1 MLRRVPLV
9 LLSTLLLL
17 SLAHQARAQVAV
29 AAASDLQTVMPE
41 IVSRFQGAGGQRV
54 RVSFGSSGQFVS
66 QIQNGA
72 PFDVFLSADDAYVAQ
87 LVESGHAVRSSVV
100 EYAEGRLA
108 MFTRRD
114 SGIDISR
121 GLSALADPKV
131 RRIALANPEHAPYGR
146 AAVSALKGAGIY
158 DRVRTRLVLGENV
171 SQAAQFAQTGNAD
184 VGLVALALTRAPAMQ
199 NGGISLEVPPEL
211 YPPIRQTGAVLTRSN
226 QKDIAGKFLAFL
238 ESSEVA
244 TLLRSSGFGVAR

>member
-1 MLRRVPLV
+1 MLRRLPLA
-9 LLSTLLLL
+9 LLSIAMLLCT
-17 SLAHQARAQVAV
+17 AHRARAQVAV

-41 IVSRFQGAGGQRV
+41 IVSRFQGAAGQMV

-87 LVESGHAVRSSVV
+87 LVESGHAVRSSVL

-114 SGIDISR
+114 SGVDISR

-131 RRIALANPEHAPYGR
+131 RRIALANPDHAPYGR
-146 AAVSALKGAGIY
+146 AAVAALQGAGIY
-158 DRVRTRLVLGENV
+158 DRVRSRLVLGENV

-199 NGGISLEVPPEL
+199 KGGISLEVPSEL

-226 QKDIAGKFLAFL
+226 QKDIAGRFLAFL
-238 ESSEVA
+238 KSAEMA
-244 TLLRSSGFGVAR
+244 TLLRSSGFGVPR